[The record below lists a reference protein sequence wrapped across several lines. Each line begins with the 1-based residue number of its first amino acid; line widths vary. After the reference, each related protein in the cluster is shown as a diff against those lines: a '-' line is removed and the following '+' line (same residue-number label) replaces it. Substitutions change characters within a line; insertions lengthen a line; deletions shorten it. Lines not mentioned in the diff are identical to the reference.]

1 MLWISWI
8 GSVQFFLLMAFGVFS
23 GGLFDKGYFYHLLI
37 TGSCLFVLCLFMLS
51 LVQAG
56 HFYQVFLSQGLG
68 VGIAAGLIHVPS
80 IAILAQHFPDPHDRA
95 RAMALVAS
103 GSSAGGILHPIMLNS
118 LLHGRLGFH
127 NGVRAS
133 AGLIGG
139 CLLLACL
146 LMRPKYPARPE
157 QRAKASELLGKFV
170 RDKTYVIAV
179 VG

>member
-1 MLWISWI
+1 
-8 GSVQFFLLMAFGVFS
+8 
-23 GGLFDKGYFYHLLI
+23 
-37 TGSCLFVLCLFMLS
+37 MLS
-51 LVQAG
+51 LAQPG

-80 IAILAQHFPDPHDRA
+80 IAILAQHFPDPHHRA

-103 GSSAGGILHPIMLNS
+103 GSSVGGILHPITLNN

-133 AGLIGG
+133 AGVIGG

-146 LMRPKYPARPE
+146 LMRPKYPKFQENRVAL
-157 QRAKASELLGKFV
+157 KAGELLGKFV
-170 RDKTYVIAV
+170 RDRAYVIAV
-179 VG
+179 LG